1 MIKVIIDN
9 DLQDD
14 EFIKNRTKGF
24 DELKETVQKYDL
36 ETVSEITHI
45 APEVIEE
52 LAIEY
57 AKADKAAIVYSL
69 GITEHSHG
77 ADNVMSTA
85 NLAMLTGI
93 IGRDGTGVN
102 PLRAQNNLQGACD
115 MGALPS
121 DYVGYRK
128 VADQETTDWFNE
140 YYGTNLPAKTG
151 LTLVDMM
158 KAAHSGDINVI

>member
-1 MIKVIIDN
+1 MFKTGTDVALMNAMIKVIIDN

-69 GITEHSHG
+69 LNTLTVQIT
-77 ADNVMSTA
+77 
-85 NLAMLTGI
+85 
-93 IGRDGTGVN
+93 
-102 PLRAQNNLQGACD
+102 
-115 MGALPS
+115 
-121 DYVGYRK
+121 
-128 VADQETTDWFNE
+128 
-140 YYGTNLPAKTG
+140 
-151 LTLVDMM
+151 
-158 KAAHSGDINVI
+158 